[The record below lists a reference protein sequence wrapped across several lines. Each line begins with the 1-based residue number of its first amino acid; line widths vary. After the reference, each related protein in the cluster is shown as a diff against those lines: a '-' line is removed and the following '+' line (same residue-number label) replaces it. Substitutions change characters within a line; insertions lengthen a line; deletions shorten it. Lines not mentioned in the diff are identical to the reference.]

1 MRRGRE
7 GIEDLKRIDLIAF
20 LEGIGFNPRWQSGQ
34 KAMFFSPLRTEA
46 NPSFSVQ
53 RSSDGS
59 WNWKDWG
66 TGESGDIIKFAQTYY
81 GVDFKEALK
90 RLGGSSESLRY
101 SKVKCA
107 GNQIPNKTDAAT
119 SGWAKEFYGKE
130 VVKMQSH
137 KLEIVRDYFLDMGV
151 RYHPE
156 TKCIHVQDRKDG
168 KPYVGIPIPY
178 PLKMRGLELREIG
191 GNSKK
196 TWGKKTLWLLKRDP
210 RKILITESILDALAG
225 ELVLGEESI
234 TLCSLNG
241 VGNVDQLDA
250 LFNQYKPG
258 EVILALD
265 NDEPGRIATE
275 RAFKVALSHSVR
287 VIEFRGHLDANVKDL
302 HKLLRLRQE
311 ALHERV
317 DKDRP
322 KYDLSQVWRAP
333 AFLS

>member
-7 GIEDLKRIDLIAF
+7 EIEDLKRIDLIAF
-20 LEGIGFNPRWQSGQ
+20 LEGLGFSPRWYSGQ
-34 KAMFFSPLRTEA
+34 RAMFSSPLRHEA
-46 NPSFSVQ
+46 NPSFYVQ
-53 RSSDGS
+53 KSSDGS
-59 WNWKDWG
+59 WAWKDWG

-81 GVDFKEALK
+81 GVDFKEALR
-90 RLGGSSESLRY
+90 RLGSSSESLRSSVVAVKRGGQK
-101 SKVKCA
+101 SKETNNTA
-107 GNQIPNKTDAAT
+107 E
-119 SGWAKEFYGKE
+119 WAKEFYAKE
-130 VVKMQSH
+130 VVRVQGH
-137 KLEIVRDYFLDMGV
+137 KLEIVRDYFLNMGV
-151 RYHPE
+151 KYHLE
-156 TKCIHVQDRKDG
+156 TKCIPVQDRKDG

-196 TWGKKTLWLLKRDP
+196 TWGKKTLWLLNRDP
-210 RKILITESILDALAG
+210 RKMLITESVLDALAG
-225 ELVLGEESI
+225 EIVLGDDSI

-241 VGNVDQLDA
+241 VCNVDQLDA

-258 EVILALD
+258 EVILAID

-275 RAFKVALSHSVR
+275 RAFKIALSHSVR
-287 VIEFRGHLDANVKDL
+287 VIEFRGHIKANVKDL

-317 DKDRP
+317 DKDRS

-333 AFLS
+333 IFLS

>member
-7 GIEDLKRIDLIAF
+7 EIEDLKRIDLIAF
-20 LEGIGFNPRWQSGQ
+20 LEGLGFSPRWYSGQ
-34 KAMFFSPLRTEA
+34 RAMFSSPLRDEV
-46 NPSFSVQ
+46 NPSFYVQ

-59 WNWKDWG
+59 WSWKDWG

-81 GVDFKEALK
+81 GIDFKEALK
-90 RLGGSSESLRY
+90 RLGGSSESLRS
-101 SKVKCA
+101 SKVECA
-107 GNQIPNKTDAAT
+107 GNQIPNKTDADT

-137 KLEIVRDYFLDMGV
+137 KLEIVRDYFLNMGV
-151 RYHPE
+151 KYHLE

-168 KPYVGIPIPY
+168 KSYIGIPIPY

-196 TWGKKTLWLLKRDP
+196 TWGKKTLWLLRRDP
-210 RKILITESILDALAG
+210 RRMLITESILDALAG
-225 ELVLGEESI
+225 EIVLGDDSI

-241 VGNVDQLDA
+241 VCNVGQLDA
-250 LFNQYKPG
+250 LLNQYKPG

-265 NDEPGRIATE
+265 NDEPGRNATE
-275 RAFKVALSHSVR
+275 RAFKIALSHSVR
-287 VIEFRGHLDANVKDL
+287 VIEFRGHIEANVKDL
-302 HKLLRLRQE
+302 HKLLRSKQE
-311 ALHERV
+311 VRHERV
-317 DKDRP
+317 DADRP
-322 KYDLSQVWRAP
+322 KYDLSSMWRTP